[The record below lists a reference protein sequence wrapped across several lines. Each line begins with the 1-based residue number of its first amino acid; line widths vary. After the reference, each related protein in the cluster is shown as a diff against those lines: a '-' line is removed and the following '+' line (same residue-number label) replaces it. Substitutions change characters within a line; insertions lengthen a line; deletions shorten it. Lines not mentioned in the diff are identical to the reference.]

1 MLTYEQKKIFA
12 TAIVLI
18 MLVPMIIVG
27 MVIRIKTDIYNRK
40 CPAIREVG
48 EFQKVF
54 NECASAYGL
63 SIDLSEAHWRDS
75 GYYHAKTVP
84 VHGSDEL
91 YCTVVGNYESNGAMV
106 MSVEFCGEYEAKED
120 AETEHLSKM
129 LESCFQIFAP
139 KVYGQH
145 DYMRHAED
153 RSFIEMMDIVT
164 KTWSRASAEY
174 KEAFLSDHRESE
186 NIRVYS
192 RVTEE
197 GKYQKM
203 FIWF

>member
-54 NECASAYGL
+54 NEYASAYGL
-63 SIDLSEAHWRDS
+63 SIDLSEVQWRDS

-84 VHGSDEL
+84 VRGSEAL
-91 YCTVVGNYESNGAMV
+91 YCTLVGNYESNGA
-106 MSVEFCGEYEAKED
+106 
-120 AETEHLSKM
+120 
-129 LESCFQIFAP
+129 I
-139 KVYGQH
+139 
-145 DYMRHAED
+145 
-153 RSFIEMMDIVT
+153 
-164 KTWSRASAEY
+164 
-174 KEAFLSDHRESE
+174 
-186 NIRVYS
+186 
-192 RVTEE
+192 
-197 GKYQKM
+197 
-203 FIWF
+203 